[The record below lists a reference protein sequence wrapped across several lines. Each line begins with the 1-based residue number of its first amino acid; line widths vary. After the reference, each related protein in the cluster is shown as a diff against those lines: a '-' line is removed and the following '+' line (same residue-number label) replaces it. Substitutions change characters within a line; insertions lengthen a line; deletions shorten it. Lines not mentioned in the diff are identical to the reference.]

1 VDEARKNVCRKCGCS
16 TETRVAKYCGLG
28 NDKDNEHHWEYVFGQ
43 EAEEWD
49 QKQGARALATWKSL
63 HPELFPPWESEP
75 LTTESLI
82 QEFGFKPVEGG
93 TEHDIFLD
101 VAGGAW
107 LRTWPE
113 FTDREGERRFYLE
126 KGNNVWALGLLR
138 PRTKGQLRRLL
149 SLLADIQASLEG
161 EEGKG

>member
-1 VDEARKNVCRKCGCS
+1 LAVDNCAKLVSKLAWVGPDQWGDVAIDKDDMEAAMAAAINESDEA
-16 TETRVAKYCGLG
+16 
-28 NDKDNEHHWEYVFGQ
+28 
-43 EAEEWD
+43 
-49 QKQGARALATWKSL
+49 
-63 HPELFPPWESEP
+63 P
-75 LTTESLI
+75 LTTENLI

-93 TEHDIFLD
+93 TEHDIFLE

-113 FTDREGERRFYLE
+113 FRDREGERRFYLE

-149 SLLADIQASLEG
+149 ALLADIQASLGG
-161 EEGKG
+161 EEGNG